1 MTRIL
6 MAFVLA
12 FLAACSPDERVR
24 AKVSEQES
32 ARLTD
37 YLDEEYEEELRFSPE
52 SLTMQGRR
60 DLYDQLD
67 DRSEAAAQERLE
79 WRRDS
84 VREMKAR
91 FDYALLTPEARTSFD
106 LWAEALAEA
115 ELADRFRRHDYIF
128 IRSGAHTE
136 LPNFLINFH
145 EVSDASDL
153 EAYVARLA
161 KVDDALVQLIER
173 ARAAGADGV
182 RPPRFAYEQAIEE
195 AGRIISGAPF
205 GTGPDSALLADARAK
220 TAALVEAGSLSEAEG
235 QEALERIRGILTGE
249 FEDGYQALI
258 AFLRDDISRVPE
270 GAPGVLSLPS
280 GEAYY
285 QSRLRIQTTTTLSAA
300 EIHDI
305 GLREVARIHEQM
317 RSVMKT
323 VGFSGSLSEFFVY
336 VRDGEAFHL
345 PDTDEGRGRYIEQA
359 EGYLSAMEKKLP
371 EYFGVLPKAG
381 LVVRRVEPFRE
392 EPGGA
397 QHYYPGAPDGS
408 RPGIF
413 YAHLS
418 DMKAMPTYELESIA
432 YHEGV
437 PGHHMQIS
445 IAQELQG
452 IPRFRTQYGHTAF
465 IEGWALYSEALA
477 KDMGFY
483 TDPYSEYGRL
493 SAELWRAIRLVVDT
507 GLHAK
512 GWSEEEAVEY
522 FLGNSSV
529 PEAAVR
535 SEIRRYIVW
544 PGQATAYKI
553 GMMKIQELRAEAVSK
568 LGDGFDWRGFHD
580 TVLSGGSLPLSMLEG
595 RVRDWIASGQAGS
608 ET

>member
-1 MTRIL
+1 MTRFV
-6 MAFVLA
+6 MALVLA
-12 FLAACSPDERVR
+12 LLAACSPDERIR
-24 AKVSEQES
+24 ASISEKES
-32 ARLTD
+32 ARLTA

-67 DRSEAAAQERLE
+67 DRSEAAVQERLD
-79 WRRDS
+79 WRRES

-145 EVSDASDL
+145 EVSDPSDL

-161 KVDDALVQLIER
+161 KVDEALGQLIER

-205 GTGPDSALLADARAK
+205 GAGPDSALLADARAK
-220 TAALVEAGSLSEAEG
+220 AAALVAAGSLSEAAAE
-235 QEALERIRGILTGE
+235 EALERIRGVLTGE

-258 AFLRDDISRVPE
+258 AFLREDISRVPE

-285 QSRLRIQTTTTLSAA
+285 QSRLRIQTTTTLSAE
-300 EIHDI
+300 EIHEI
-305 GLREVARIHEQM
+305 GLREVARIHQQM

-323 VGFSGSLSEFFVY
+323 VGFSGSLAEFFVH

-345 PDTDEGRGRYIEQA
+345 PDTEEGRRRYIELA

-371 EYFGVLPKAG
+371 EYFGILPKAG

-397 QHYYPGAPDGS
+397 QHYYPGSPDGT

-477 KDMGFY
+477 RDMGFY
-483 TDPYSEYGRL
+483 ADPYSEYGRL

-512 GWSEEEAVEY
+512 GWSEEEAVGY
-522 FLGNSSV
+522 FLANSSV

-553 GMMKIQELRAEAVSK
+553 GMMKIQELRAEAMSG

-595 RVRDWIASGQAGS
+595 RVRDWIAARKAASK
-608 ET
+608 T